1 MKICAVC
8 EHQLKV
14 AYTNPLDFEKR
25 FYCWEHA
32 DYYYSFHQERKVE
45 EKFIQLQKESL
56 GY

>member
-32 DYYYSFHQERKVE
+32 DYYYQFHPERKVE
-45 EKFIQLQKESL
+45 EKFIRLQKESL